1 MYKRQEIG
9 CRVTFVSPRPPEGLR
24 PDIPYV
30 QAGKLRV
37 LGERTVEA
45 VQADSVT
52 LPCEGV
58 FILRPSMAPAELLPG
73 LSSIQLFAARLL
85 RPWQDWAC
93 LLYTSRCV

>member
-1 MYKRQEIG
+1 M
-9 CRVTFVSPRPPEGLR
+9 
-24 PDIPYV
+24 

-37 LGERTVEA
+37 LGDRTVEA

-73 LSSIQLFAARLL
+73 LELEGNYIRVDRNMAASVPGVFAAGDCTGQPLQSP
-85 RPWQDWAC
+85 RPWGRARWRA
-93 LLYTSRCV
+93 TGRRNMWIP